1 MAFSLFG
8 KKPPPAPLGG
18 KGSARPA
25 TKPAPAPGAKPA
37 ASQRD
42 EPATL
47 DFTQPGEIPKRSPAR
62 IEVQETAHRI
72 PAAIEQSAVLF
83 SAEQPDAACAPLEG
97 AIRAEDLGPH
107 ARRAW
112 GMLFELYQL
121 LGRQAEFEQL
131 AIEFAARFETSP
143 PAWTVAEEAASPGKV
158 SPGGT
163 PTVALAALR
172 GDKVQEAVGQLFRH
186 AEKNTVVRLGLTKV
200 SDFDED
206 GCALLNEALRQL
218 KRTGKQC
225 TLVGADKAAALLVP
239 VAVAGVRDYEQ
250 AWLLLLELY
259 QQLGDQE
266 AFDEAAVNYAI
277 TFELSPP
284 SWEATRAAPV
294 VKDEGEPAGM
304 NAAAD
309 EAPAACRLE
318 GDIVSGMDDAFSA
331 IDERAG
337 TEQALAVDVGRVR
350 RMDFVAAANLM
361 NLVTRLAAAGKQ
373 VRFIGASHLLAALW
387 EVIGLDRVAGIELRK
402 A

>member
-8 KKPPPAPLGG
+8 KKSPPSPLGS

-25 TKPAPAPGAKPA
+25 TRPAVPA
-37 ASQRD
+37 AAKQRD
-42 EPATL
+42 ELSTL

-62 IEVQETAHRI
+62 IEVQETFHQM
-72 PAAIEQSAVLF
+72 PAVIEQAAVLF

-143 PAWTVAEEAASPGKV
+143 PAWTTAGEDAGATKV

-163 PTVALAALR
+163 PTAALATLR

-186 AEKNTVVRLGLTKV
+186 AEKGTAARLSLAKV
-200 SDFDED
+200 ADFDED

-225 TLVGADKAAALLVP
+225 VLLGGDKAAALLKP
-239 VAVAGVRDYEQ
+239 AATAGLRDHEQ

-259 QQLGDQE
+259 QRLGDQE

-277 TFELSPP
+277 TFEVSPP
-284 SWEATRAAPV
+284 SWEPRMVAPTT
-294 VKDEGEPAGM
+294 
-304 NAAAD
+304 AD
-309 EAPAACRLE
+309 EREESSGASVVADDDPAVCRLE
-318 GDIVSGMDDAFSA
+318 GDIVSGMDDGFKV
-331 IDERAG
+331 IDERAA
-337 TEQALAVDVGRVR
+337 TEQCLVVDVGRVR

-361 NLVTRLAAAGKQ
+361 NLVTRLSATGKQ
-373 VRFIGASHLLAALW
+373 VRFVGASHLLAALW
-387 EVIGLDRVAGIELRK
+387 EVIGLDRLASIGLRK
-402 A
+402 T

>member
-1 MAFSLFG
+1 M
-8 KKPPPAPLGG
+8 
-18 KGSARPA
+18 
-25 TKPAPAPGAKPA
+25 PA
-37 ASQRD
+37 ATPAANRR
-42 EPATL
+42 EELATL

-62 IEVQETAHRI
+62 IEVQETFHQI

-121 LGRQAEFEQL
+121 LGKQANFEQL
-131 AIEFAARFETSP
+131 AIEFAAMFETSP
-143 PAWTVAEEAASPGKV
+143 PAWTTAGEGAGAAKV

-172 GDKVQEAVGQLFRH
+172 GDKVQDAVGQLFRH
-186 AEKNTVVRLGLTKV
+186 AEKGAAVRLSLTKAG
-200 SDFDED
+200 DFDEE

-218 KRTGKQC
+218 KRTGRQC
-225 TLVGADKAAALLVP
+225 TLVGADKAVALLAP
-239 VAVAGVRDYEQ
+239 VAVAGARDNEQ

-277 TFELSPP
+277 AFELSPP
-284 SWEATRAAPV
+284 SWESVRAAPAGS
-294 VKDEGEPAGM
+294 DESEPAETAS
-304 NAAAD
+304 AAHED
-309 EAPAACRLE
+309 PAVCRLE
-318 GDIVSGMDDAFSA
+318 GDIVSGMDDAFDV
-331 IDERAG
+331 IEERAG
-337 TEQALAVDVGRVR
+337 SEQELTVDVGRVR

-361 NLVTRLAAAGKQ
+361 NLVTRLVATGKR
-373 VRFIGASHLLAALW
+373 VRFVGASHLLAALW
-387 EVIGLDRVAGIELRK
+387 EVIGLDRLAGVELRK